1 MKNTY
6 SKFYELFFKKNP
18 NLTVILYSNLSKIVL
33 VFIFSIHIGG
43 YTGWTQNYLWAE
55 KIGGS
60 NSDNVTSIDLDS
72 FKNIYTTGLFAGT
85 VDFDPGPS
93 TFNLSTLNNEVSNP
107 FVSKLDASGNFIWAK
122 QFKAAGA
129 GTGGNSTLL
138 KLINRIM
145 FILLVNLLILLILIQ
160 ELGYLTSLQ
169 MEREI
174 FLFANLMNLVILFG
188 LKV

>member
-1 MKNTY
+1 MRLAIHLLANWMLRVTLFGL
-6 SKFYELFFKKNP
+6 SSLRRLELA
-18 NLTVILYSNLSKIVL
+18 LEEIAL
-33 VFIFSIHIGG
+33 
-43 YTGWTQNYLWAE
+43 
-55 KIGGS
+55 
-60 NSDNVTSIDLDS
+60 
-72 FKNIYTTGLFAGT
+72 
-85 VDFDPGPS
+85 
-93 TFNLSTLNNEVSNP
+93 
-107 FVSKLDASGNFIWAK
+107 
-122 QFKAAGA
+122 
-129 GTGGNSTLL
+129 LL